1 MTETNGEK
9 TGTDRSQPTAQGCS
23 LFVLLVLSSVWVFGG
38 SAIAMLITWSIEQAI
53 LDATFTINDARWWI
67 MLAYG
72 AILVAA
78 LFVVTLWTRLPRM
91 KAVFRTWTLAA
102 ILALILAPVRL
113 LPVTWG
119 QLTALL
125 QIAGLILYIFGLWF
139 LLVRPAAHAS
149 NAGLRSDWSGV
160 GLALMLSAIVGL
172 PWVWIGALGSP
183 LDTVLVLLTGLLFG
197 IAASLLLTYSL
208 LRSTIDEAPVYSSI
222 DFGMDGFA
230 AAMTLLILVTA
241 LGQNGNQWVLALV
254 IPAAGWAAIGTAVY
268 GRGRRASS
276 SWPAVALLIGLIAA
290 WPLMLVEPTELSVK
304 LTSRPGELIGWV
316 LRAGQYSLLLA
327 LLAGGILSVLRQ
339 RVLSSRIDR
348 AKWIVA
354 VVFSWVVLTVVYV
367 VWGQPGFYGDKIF
380 VVMSS
385 QADLSQVAGIEDAG
399 ERRQAVYDLLV
410 DHANQTQDE
419 IRSVLDGLSVRYTPY
434 YLENGLR
441 VESGYLFGL
450 WLARRADVDR
460 VLNNPSLRP
469 LPALVSASVGS
480 MGEPAQVPWNLQEIN
495 ADKVWEMGYRGQGIV
510 IGQSD
515 SGIQYDHPELADSYR
530 GRSAGH
536 DFNWHDAWFNQAIP
550 YDVDGHGTHTLA
562 TAVGN
567 RVGVAPDAE
576 WIGCANMARNFGN
589 PAVYLDCLQFLFAP
603 FPHGGDPFLDS
614 QPERGANVLN
624 NSWGC
629 PPVEGCDTNML
640 TPALAALRS
649 AGVFVVVSA
658 GNSGMAGCDTIR
670 QPPAVA
676 GDAFAVGAIDVQGNL
691 AVFSSIGAAMN
702 PEEGENKPDLVAP
715 GVDVISAFPGN
726 RYQMLSG
733 TSMAAP
739 HVTGTVTLMW
749 SANPA
754 LIGKIDRTEEILR
767 QTAQSYTGVYPE
779 CIIDFSLPNPAVGNG
794 FLDAAAAVQLAL
806 EE

>member
-1 MTETNGEK
+1 
-9 TGTDRSQPTAQGCS
+9 
-23 LFVLLVLSSVWVFGG
+23 
-38 SAIAMLITWSIEQAI
+38 
-53 LDATFTINDARWWI
+53 
-67 MLAYG
+67 
-72 AILVAA
+72 
-78 LFVVTLWTRLPRM
+78 
-91 KAVFRTWTLAA
+91 
-102 ILALILAPVRL
+102 
-113 LPVTWG
+113 
-119 QLTALL
+119 
-125 QIAGLILYIFGLWF
+125 
-139 LLVRPAAHAS
+139 
-149 NAGLRSDWSGV
+149 
-160 GLALMLSAIVGL
+160 
-172 PWVWIGALGSP
+172 
-183 LDTVLVLLTGLLFG
+183 
-197 IAASLLLTYSL
+197 
-208 LRSTIDEAPVYSSI
+208 
-222 DFGMDGFA
+222 
-230 AAMTLLILVTA
+230 
-241 LGQNGNQWVLALV
+241 
-254 IPAAGWAAIGTAVY
+254 
-268 GRGRRASS
+268 
-276 SWPAVALLIGLIAA
+276 
-290 WPLMLVEPTELSVK
+290 
-304 LTSRPGELIGWV
+304 
-316 LRAGQYSLLLA
+316 
-327 LLAGGILSVLRQ
+327 
-339 RVLSSRIDR
+339 
-348 AKWIVA
+348 
-354 VVFSWVVLTVVYV
+354 
-367 VWGQPGFYGDKIF
+367 
-380 VVMSS
+380 
-385 QADLSQVAGIEDAG
+385 
-399 ERRQAVYDLLV
+399 
-410 DHANQTQDE
+410 
-419 IRSVLDGLSVRYTPY
+419 
-434 YLENGLR
+434 
-441 VESGYLFGL
+441 
-450 WLARRADVDR
+450 
-460 VLNNPSLRP
+460 
-469 LPALVSASVGS
+469 
-480 MGEPAQVPWNLQEIN
+480 
-495 ADKVWEMGYRGQGIV
+495 V

-691 AVFSSIGAAMN
+691 VVFSSIGAAMN